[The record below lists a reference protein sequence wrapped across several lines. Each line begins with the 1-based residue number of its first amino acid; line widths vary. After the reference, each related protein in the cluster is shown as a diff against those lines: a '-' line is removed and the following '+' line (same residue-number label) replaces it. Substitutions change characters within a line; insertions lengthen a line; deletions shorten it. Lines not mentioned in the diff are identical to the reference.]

1 MSNDMIVKASVSAG
15 TTNGFAK
22 RLAAVIGQR
31 SLRQFATL
39 ANVSPATLSQYLS
52 GESEPTRPKLIAL
65 ANAGDVSVGWLAT
78 GVGERPT
85 SAESTSDGVAEGQV
99 RYAAGRPEPLGE
111 GFVLVPRYDV
121 QASAGHGL
129 FQEQEMVVDYLAFQE
144 SWVRMALGVD
154 PKDLVLIT
162 AVGDSMEPVV
172 RSGDL
177 LLVNRAVNAFL
188 DDAIYVLVFGGAVLV
203 KRVQRFFNGA
213 VTIKSDNPAYVEQ
226 TLSAGEAE
234 EVHVAGRVCW
244 IARMV

>member
-1 MSNDMIVKASVSAG
+1 MMPLQGIDIRIRDVARRVGGLKSLASKADIPLGTLNGYLAG
-15 TTNGFAK
+15 RKITAENLVA
-22 RLAAVIGQR
+22 LAA
-31 SLRQFATL
+31 A
-39 ANVSPATLSQYLS
+39 
-52 GESEPTRPKLIAL
+52 
-65 ANAGDVSVGWLAT
+65 AGVPLDWLAT
-78 GVGERPT
+78 GAGERPT
-85 SAESTSDGVAEGQV
+85 SAESTSDGLPSEP
-99 RYAAGRPEPLGE
+99 GRRLPPSGEPGE

-129 FQEQEMVVDYLAFQE
+129 FNEQEMIVDYLAFQE
-144 SWVRMALGVD
+144 SWVRMVLRVD

-213 VTIKSDNPAYVEQ
+213 VTIKSDNAAYVEQ